1 MSIVLNI
8 LLFLT
13 AAVFMEG
20 VAWFTHKYVMH
31 GFLWVLHRD
40 HHQPKGRG
48 LQRNDLFAV
57 FFASI
62 SIALIAAG
70 AFNNFTPAIFLG
82 AGVALYGL
90 GYFLFHEVMVHRRIP
105 GLRIKPFTPYLEH
118 ITEAHHIH
126 HRNPNKEGGV
136 SFSFLYA
143 PQSVVEEHSQ

>member
-1 MSIVLNI
+1 MELILNS
-8 LLFLT
+8 LLFVAT
-13 AAVFMEG
+13 ALFMEG

-48 LQRNDLFAV
+48 LQKNDLFAV

-62 SIALIAAG
+62 AIAFIAVG
-70 AFNNFTPAIFLG
+70 TFRQFTPAIAIG
-82 AGVALYGL
+82 AGITTYGI
-90 GYFLFHEVMVHRRIP
+90 GYFLFHENMVHRR
-105 GLRIKPFTPYLEH
+105 LRWLRLRPATPYLKH

-126 HRNPNKEGGV
+126 HRNTQKKGGV

-143 PQSVVEEHSQ
+143 PRSVVKEHG